1 MANSFKQMIADKV
14 MKRPD
19 GRLLIQLD
27 NIHVRPELNK
37 RKDDQR
43 TRDANERTF
52 QYLMD
57 GGKVPAL
64 EVEARD
70 EGGVWIVEGHR
81 RNLAYRRMREAGR
94 PVEWIEITQFQG
106 NNVDRLARI
115 MTSNN
120 QLALDDYEKSQ
131 VVKGLHALNLDEAQ
145 IAKAVHESVHVV
157 KQLLAIAY
165 ANHDVQE
172 LVKDGEA
179 SNALVV
185 ARVEEFG
192 EKAGEVL
199 RKDVAEAKA
208 AGKKKA
214 TKSAANGTFSATRS
228 RRLCELLFYA
238 PTATRDGEDVLILHP
253 GTREEINTILNEY
266 RRTANDKE

>member
-172 LVKDGEA
+172 LVRDGEV
-179 SNALVV
+179 SSALVV
-185 ARVEEFG
+185 ARVEEHG

-199 RKDVAEAKA
+199 QKDLEKAKA

-214 TKSAANGTFSATRS
+214 TKAGAIRTFGAADGKKLA
-228 RRLCELLFYA
+228 ELLSD
-238 PTATRDGEDVLILHP
+238 ATHIKSGEHDHLVLRNGVKDDVMALIAL
-253 GTREEINTILNEY
+253 Y
-266 RRTANDKE
+266 MKE